1 MNLGSQ
7 TIARK
12 SPLSKL
18 IGALYR
24 GFFYYGMLASLMGLA
39 VYFIAAG
46 SYLVFLG
53 GSAYYVLSGLWL
65 GLISYFFLRRR
76 RISVLL
82 LFVYFLVTWAWAII
96 EVGGLSGWLL
106 LPRVNVVSG
115 MMIISS
121 LPIVLGQLKRDNL
134 VWTDAPAIRALLSP
148 RPYLLGSTLAV
159 IALMSLGVVLS
170 PMDEIKPGEMT
181 PAPAKKVGAASISP
195 TAANEGEWHHFG
207 RTLSATRFSPLQQIT
222 PQNASKLTKVWEY
235 KEPDPP
241 LNSKIATAIALDAPP
256 GRKDEATPLMIG
268 DKVFVCTPTNIV
280 FALDAEDG
288 HLVWRHDPQVNSEHA
303 YWQTCRGLAY
313 YEQAA
318 SASCPRR
325 ILTATTD
332 ARMIA
337 LNADT
342 GVPCADFGHEGEI
355 SLKDGLGDVEP
366 GVYYTTSPPTVVAG
380 VAVVGAWIADNRAT
394 DEPSGVVRAFD
405 ATTGKLAWA
414 WDMGRPEWETG
425 APKPG
430 ETYTRGTPNAWSIF
444 SADEALGLVYI
455 PTGNATPDFVG
466 SYRKPEWEK
475 YSSSLVAI
483 DVTTGR
489 VRWSFQ
495 TVHHD
500 LWDYD
505 VAAQPVLTDLSVG
518 TERVPVVVEA
528 TKRGDIFVLDRRN
541 GRPIY
546 EVTEKSAPKTDV
558 TGEWTAATQPY
569 STGMPSLSGP
579 TLHENEMWGISP
591 IDQLLCRIKF
601 RKFRYDG
608 PMTPPSLRGSIEY
621 PGTVG
626 GVNWASVSID
636 EDQGLLITQS
646 MRLAFVIKLFERKSP
661 DDEQPKFSHA
671 QKGTPFRATS
681 SPLQS
686 RLYVPCQQPPFGLLT
701 AIDLEAAK
709 IVWQKPFGTAE
720 NSGPLDFKSHLPITM
735 GSAPVVG
742 GAITTRGGLTII
754 GAATDRRLRAIDSLS
769 GTELWN
775 DRLPEGN
782 QATPI
787 TYLGPRTHKQLVA
800 IVSGGHVDLQRNLAT
815 HVVAYGLA
823 P

>member
-1 MNLGSQ
+1 MNFYSQ
-7 TIARK
+7 NTAPERLL
-12 SPLSKL
+12 PGLTVV
-18 IGALYR
+18 LYR
-24 GFFYYGMLASLMGLA
+24 GFFYYGLLASLLGLA
-39 VYFIAAG
+39 AYFLIAG
-46 SYLVFLG
+46 SYLVVLG
-53 GSAYYVLSGLWL
+53 GSAYYAVSGLWL
-65 GLISYFFLRRR
+65 GVTGYFFLRRR
-76 RISVLL
+76 RLSVLL
-82 LFVYFLVTWAWAII
+82 LFANFLATWAWAVV
-96 EVGGLSGWLL
+96 EAGGLSGWLL

-115 MMIISS
+115 MMLVAS
-121 LPIVLGQLKRDNL
+121 LPIVLDQLNRDKFA
-134 VWTDAPAIRALLSP
+134 WTNAPVIRALLSS
-148 RPYLLGSTLAV
+148 RPYLLASTLAV
-159 IALMSLGVVLS
+159 IAAMSLGVALS
-170 PMDEIKPGEMT
+170 PIDEIKPGDLT
-181 PAPAKKVGAASISP
+181 PVPGKRADASSDAPA
-195 TAANEGEWHHFG
+195 TATEGEWHHFG

-222 PQNASKLTKVWEY
+222 PQNADRMTKLWEY

-241 LNSKIATAIALDAPP
+241 PGARPATALFVEGTP

-268 DKVFVCTPTNIV
+268 DKVLVCTPDNIV
-280 FALDAEDG
+280 IALDADDG
-288 HLVWRHDPQVNSEHA
+288 HLVWRHDPHVNSEGA
-303 YWQTCRGLAY
+303 FFQTCRGLAY

-318 SASCPRR
+318 SATCPRR

-337 LNADT
+337 LNADS
-342 GVPCADFGHEGEI
+342 GIVCADFGRGGEI

-366 GVYYTTSPPTVVAG
+366 GIYYTTSPPTVVAG
-380 VAVVGAWIADNRAT
+380 VAVVGSWIADNRST

-405 ATTGKLAWA
+405 ATTGRLAWA
-414 WDMGRPEWETG
+414 WDMGRPESETG

-483 DVTTGR
+483 EVATGR

-505 VAAQPVLTDLSVG
+505 LAPQPVLTELPVG
-518 TERVPVVVEA
+518 GERVPVVIA
-528 TKRGDIFVLDRRN
+528 ASKRGDVFVLDRRT
-541 GRPIY
+541 GKPVY
-546 EVTEKSAPKTDV
+546 EVTEKPAPKTDV
-558 TGEWTAATQPY
+558 PGEWTAPTQPW

-591 IDQLLCRIKF
+591 IDQLLCRIEF
-601 RKFRYDG
+601 RKLRYDG
-608 PMTPPSLRGSIEY
+608 ALTPPSLRGSIEY

-636 EDQGLLITQS
+636 EDHHLLVTQS
-646 MRLAFVIKLFERKSP
+646 MRLAFVIKLFDRKLVGDTP
-661 DDEQPKFSHA
+661 PKSSLP
-671 QKGTPFRATS
+671 QKGTPYMVTALPF
-681 SPLQS
+681 QS
-686 RLYVPCQQPPFGLLT
+686 RLYVPCPQPPFGLLT
-701 AIDLEAAK
+701 AIDLETAK

-720 NSGPLDFKSHLPITM
+720 NSGPLDFKSHLPITI
-735 GSAPVVG
+735 GSAPNVG

-754 GAATDRRLRAIDSLS
+754 GAATDRRLRAIDTMS
-769 GTELWN
+769 GKELWS

-782 QATPI
+782 HATPI
-787 TYLGPRTHKQLVA
+787 TYLAPRTHKQLVA
-800 IVSGGHVDLQRNLAT
+800 IVSGGHVDLQRNVAT